1 MISWYSLP
9 YLHFLHTA
17 RLCLI
22 DLLPSLFTFTFL
34 HPLSAFELLTQLFC
48 NLNTDWWSHCSNFPQ
63 PASTRKSAQTS
74 NPSQTHFRKIFKA
87 KFIPPLQAN
96 HQGVELSRKVSFALH
111 AQLLPF
117 LMSSLQPQTRG
128 GWPCVHT
135 CFSPHGKCSH
145 TCVGV
150 FATLCIPLCDEKHTP
165 HLCAVTRA
173 YLLFPLFFLFH

>member
-1 MISWYSLP
+1 MIFTPISS
-9 YLHFLHTA
+9 FLAHCT
-17 RLCLI
+17 
-22 DLLPSLFTFTFL
+22 
-34 HPLSAFELLTQLFC
+34 PLSNRFAPIFVYFHFPSSFVCFWTSYSAFLQSQHWLMIPLLK
-48 NLNTDWWSHCSNFPQ
+48 S
-63 PASTRKSAQTS
+63 PATCINPISAQTS

-135 CFSPHGKCSH
+135 CFSPHRKCSH

-150 FATLCIPLCDEKHTP
+150 FATLCIPLCDEKKHTP

-173 YLLFPLFFLFH
+173 YLLFPIFFLFH

>member
-1 MISWYSLP
+1 MALSLQQ
-9 YLHFLHTA
+9 LH
-17 RLCLI
+17 
-22 DLLPSLFTFTFL
+22 SLSEVRRGECWKRAERYPDSLWFHSRNTLFQKIIR
-34 HPLSAFELLTQLFC
+34 AFEQ
-48 NLNTDWWSHCSNFPQ
+48 DIGKSSMEGH
-63 PASTRKSAQTS
+63 TRC
-74 NPSQTHFRKIFKA
+74 FK
-87 KFIPPLQAN
+87 PESVNQ
-96 HQGVELSRKVSFALH
+96 QWVEMSRKVSFGLH

-135 CFSPHGKCSH
+135 CFSPHRKCSH

>member
-1 MISWYSLP
+1 MFWCVWTSDPKSAHKSPRSIFFVSTDFFSNWCWNVLVPFFATATTFSVWTQQRSAWKGQKEILIS
-9 YLHFLHTA
+9 FDFTA
-17 RLCLI
+17 KIHCPRRLLGG
-22 DLLPSLFTFTFL
+22 TQTKKG
-34 HPLSAFELLTQLFC
+34 LLT
-48 NLNTDWWSHCSNFPQ
+48 SKSVSN
-63 PASTRKSAQTS
+63 
-74 NPSQTHFRKIFKA
+74 
-87 KFIPPLQAN
+87 
-96 HQGVELSRKVSFALH
+96 EMSRKVSFALH

-135 CFSPHGKCSH
+135 CFSPHRKCSH

-173 YLLFPLFFLFH
+173 YLLFPLFFPFH